1 MSVLGD
7 EVDVMLEITN
17 RTVPE
22 NTSLPAPTTTK
33 DIAGVGAKLIKGI
46 NLKVTM
52 AQITTDPGCFEA
64 NTKKIIDQIGI
75 ARDAGS
81 NLIVFPELVLPGYA
95 HLDLVKNPDFVQ
107 LNLDHLQQICK
118 QCHGITAL
126 VGFIEPDSDKIG
138 PDGTQILYNSVAV
151 IQNGEVVEV
160 IRKQLLPTY
169 DIFDEKRYYTPG
181 GTSKLVEID
190 GVKVGV
196 GVCED
201 LWDKGYETKVYQGL
215 IDQGAELLVN
225 LSASPFEPG
234 KVQKRAELIEHL
246 LQDREIPFLY
256 NNLVGAFDSYHGEI
270 PFDGQSI
277 ARGSNGK
284 YYQTGQFGKEESYQV
299 DLSKPASLVLE
310 PAQEI
315 HEVFDAL
322 VLGTREYFRRSGMK
336 HAYIP
341 VSGGID
347 SAVGLIIATEA
358 LGAENVTAVTMPS
371 HVTSDETL
379 DDAITLAN
387 NLGVKIDVR
396 PIAQLYQDWLTGFR
410 EANGHEP
417 ENLTKQNVQARF
429 RGIIIMEYTNEDRT
443 GLVIS
448 CGNKTE
454 TALGYCTMYGDMCG
468 GLAVISDLNKLRVYE
483 VAKFYNLLKRKEI
496 VPETTIVRLPSA
508 ELEVGQ
514 TDVQNLP
521 ADYDV
526 LSPLVDDIID
536 RQLTRGELHQKY
548 QPEVVDGTLRLI
560 KINEF
565 KRRQAAPG
573 IRVTP
578 KAFGFG
584 RRIPISHG
592 MY

>member
-1 MSVLGD
+1 MLQVRENILASTTGLPSAST
-7 EVDVMLEITN
+7 EVEG
-17 RTVPE
+17 
-22 NTSLPAPTTTK
+22 S
-33 DIAGVGAKLIKGI
+33 GAQVAKGL

-64 NTKKIIDQIGI
+64 NTKKIIEQIKL
-75 ARDAGS
+75 AKKAGS
-81 NLIVFPELVLPGYA
+81 KLIVFPELVLPGYA
-95 HLDLVKNPDFVQ
+95 HLDLVKNPDFVEM
-107 LNLDHLQQICK
+107 NLEYLEKIALECR
-118 QCHGITAL
+118 GITAL
-126 VGFIEPDSDKIG
+126 VGFVEPDFDKIG
-138 PDGTQILYNSVAV
+138 PDGTALLYNSVAV
-151 IQNGEVVEV
+151 IQDKIITNI

-181 GTSKLVEID
+181 NGSNLVEIQ
-190 GVKVGV
+190 GIKVGI

-215 IDQGAELLVN
+215 IDQGAELLIN

-234 KVQKRAELIEHL
+234 KIQKRAELIDHL
-246 LQDREIPFLY
+246 LQDRDIPFLY

-270 PFDGQSI
+270 PFDGQSL

-284 YYQTGQFGKEESYQV
+284 YYKTGEFGKEETYQI
-299 DLSKPASLVLE
+299 DLREPASLVLDT
-310 PAQEI
+310 AQEI

-347 SAVGLIIATEA
+347 SAVGLVLAVEA

-371 HVTSDETL
+371 HVTSDETKN
-379 DDAITLAN
+379 DAITLAN
-387 NLGVKIDVR
+387 NLGAKVDVR
-396 PIAQLYQDWLTGFR
+396 PIAQLYRDWLAGFVD
-410 EANGHEP
+410 ANGHQP

-429 RGIIIMEYTNEDRT
+429 RGIIIMEYTNEDRF

-468 GLAVISDLNKLRVYE
+468 GLAVISDVNKLRVYE
-483 VAKFYNLLKRKEI
+483 LAKFYNALKRKEVI
-496 VPETTIVRLPSA
+496 PETTIIRLPSA

-514 TDVQNLP
+514 TDAQNLP
-521 ADYDV
+521 ADYDI

-536 RQLTRGELHQKY
+536 RQLTRGELHQLY
-548 QPEVVDGTLRLI
+548 DSAVVDRTLRLI